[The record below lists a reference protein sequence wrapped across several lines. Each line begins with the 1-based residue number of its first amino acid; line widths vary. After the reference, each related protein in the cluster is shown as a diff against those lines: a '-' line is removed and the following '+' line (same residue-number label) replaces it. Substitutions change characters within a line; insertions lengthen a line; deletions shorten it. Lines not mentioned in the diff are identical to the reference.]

1 MNILIRANS
10 SSYIGIGHIMRGLVL
25 VKQYSND
32 NIIFATE
39 NLDGNINHKIIEA
52 GYKIELLKS
61 NSFDEL
67 NELIK
72 KLNIDMII
80 IDNYEINYNF
90 EKNLKEL
97 NPSLKIFV
105 FDDTYEKHFCD
116 ILINH
121 NISANEK
128 KYKNLVPNNCELRCG
143 SKYTL
148 LRDEFLEAKKQKNSI
163 KKDKKIKTIFVAMGG
178 ADHSNINIDIL
189 KVVNKIRKKNK
200 KNIKVNIVSTN
211 ANKNLEKLKN
221 YCKNKKWINLYINS
235 KQIAKLMSESDFA
248 IVTPSVTVNE
258 VYYLKLP
265 IIAIKTADNQIDI
278 YRYLKKKRF
287 SVLKKFKINK
297 LVKLIKEKM

>member
-1 MNILIRANS
+1 M
-10 SSYIGIGHIMRGLVL
+10 LV
-25 VKQYSND
+25 
-32 NIIFATE
+32 
-39 NLDGNINHKIIEA
+39 
-52 GYKIELLKS
+52 
-61 NSFDEL
+61 
-67 NELIK
+67 
-72 KLNIDMII
+72 IDH
-80 IDNYEINYNF
+80 YEINYDF
-90 EKNLKEL
+90 EKRLKEE
-97 NPSLKIFV
+97 NKNLKIFV

-178 ADHSNINIDIL
+178 ADHSNININIL

-211 ANKNLEKLKN
+211 ANKNLEKLKD

-258 VYYLKLP
+258 VYYLELP